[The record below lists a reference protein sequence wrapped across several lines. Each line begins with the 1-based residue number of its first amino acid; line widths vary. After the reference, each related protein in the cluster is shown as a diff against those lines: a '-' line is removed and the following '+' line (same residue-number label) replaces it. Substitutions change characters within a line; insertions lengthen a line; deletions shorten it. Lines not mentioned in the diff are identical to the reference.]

1 MLKKIAAPALL
12 VFASG
17 AFGEASSTSS
27 HATFEQCEA
36 VKSKVITDLNV
47 PPSQIIPI
55 INTSIMTV
63 TRICTADGSVLISCS
78 REDEKM
84 VVTRSTTGC

>member
-1 MLKKIAAPALL
+1 MLKRIAALSLL
-12 VFASG
+12 AFASA
-17 AFGEASSTSS
+17 AFGEASSTSTY
-27 HATFEQCEA
+27 ATFEQCEA

-47 PPSQIIPI
+47 SPSKIIPI
-55 INTSIMTV
+55 INTSLMTV

-84 VVTRSTTGC
+84 IVTRSTTGC